1 MVSAVSARGDMYF
14 DVIEERMNSD
24 KFIEFLKKLRQDAG
38 HPIFVIADN
47 ARYHHSKKVQ
57 EFLEKKEQQDNI
69 MMAFLPPY
77 SPELNPDEQVWN
89 YAKREVGKRIIR
101 SKDEMEK
108 AILSVMSTIKKSAK
122 LIRSFFRMPDTKYAS
137 LDF

>member
-1 MVSAVSARGDMYF
+1 MYF
-14 DVIEERMNSD
+14 DVINGRMNSD
-24 KFIEFLKKLRQDAG
+24 KFIEYLKKLRKDAG

-47 ARYHHSKKVQ
+47 AKYHHSKKVQ
-57 EFLEKKEQQDNI
+57 EFLNKKEQQGNI

-101 SKDEMEK
+101 SKEDMERV
-108 AILSVMSTIKKSAK
+108 IHSVMREIQKNTQ
-122 LIRSFFRMPDTKYAS
+122 LILSFFRMPDTEYAS
-137 LDF
+137 HATARL